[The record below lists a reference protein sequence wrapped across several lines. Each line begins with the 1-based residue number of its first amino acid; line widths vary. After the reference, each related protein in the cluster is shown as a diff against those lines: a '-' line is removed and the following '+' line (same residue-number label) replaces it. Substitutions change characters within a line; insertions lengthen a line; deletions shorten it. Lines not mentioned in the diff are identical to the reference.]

1 MNALLGGGEIDEVR
15 GAAFYNR
22 TPIISNRYCSTGDS
36 VDSLEGYLHS
46 LWHMYYQLGRH
57 TSHETTD
64 QDRLVLDIVRIQG
77 QGPLTRPVPG
87 LYGVD
92 IARTVKGTL
101 WNDLPF
107 LATDMTDFWI
117 NNCAPM
123 SGTQRLNFATFL
135 AKLAS
140 TRVSK
145 DRICQIALVPF
156 RSTFEDRRE
165 LRYSEEPDE
174 EQKSRKIDH
183 LDITNLLPAA
193 YAWFKEAGYNPIQL
207 SDVCWNDCPS
217 TIGQGG
223 QWFIESELGKRS
235 PAGFTPWRW
244 MYWLKRLHEIR
255 HEAKEVNEKRLEQY
269 ATDAIE
275 LMVNQANDRNSGIL
289 RAYRDGGDALHQEK
303 HLLCL
308 QKKFEMP
315 AWRSLSSI
323 AECSSN
329 DSRPQASKA
338 PQRDRSII

>member
-1 MNALLGGGEIDEVR
+1 MQHLRDGQLSSSPKGPPELTILDDAAHDRQDMLRE
-15 GAAFYNR
+15 AAFYNR
-22 TPIISNRYCSTGDS
+22 TSIISNRCCSIGDS

-57 TSHETTD
+57 KSHETTD

-87 LYGVD
+87 LYGVY
-92 IARTVKGTL
+92 IARTVEGTL

-117 NNCAPM
+117 NNCAPI
-123 SGTQRLNFATFL
+123 
-135 AKLAS
+135 
-140 TRVSK
+140 K
-145 DRICQIALVPF
+145 DRICQIALVLF

-165 LRYSEEPDE
+165 LRYSEELDE

-183 LDITNLLPAA
+183 LDIAHLLPAA
-193 YAWFKEAGYNPIQL
+193 YAWFKEAGYNLVQL
-207 SDVCWNDCPS
+207 SDVYWNDCPS

-244 MYWLKRLHEIR
+244 MYWLKHLHEIR
-255 HEAKEVNEKRLEQY
+255 HEAKEINEKRLERY

-303 HLLCL
+303 HLLYAIV
-308 QKKFEMP
+308 K
-315 AWRSLSSI
+315 LSG
-323 AECSSN
+323 
-329 DSRPQASKA
+329 K
-338 PQRDRSII
+338 